1 MSQYPNNYQW
11 ITLRFGKVLDAHQ
24 NLGKELQNAGPLDSK
39 TALLIKLAGAA
50 ANQSEGSVHSQIKR
64 AIAEGATV
72 DEIYHCL
79 ILLTSTI
86 GFPNTA
92 AALSWARDILEK
104 D

>member
-11 ITLRFGKVLDAHQ
+11 MVSRFEDVLKAHQ
-24 NLGKELQNAGPLDSK
+24 NLGKELQNAGPLDVK
-39 TALLIKLAGAA
+39 TAQLIKLAGAA
-50 ANQSEGSVHSQIKR
+50 ANRSEGSVHSHIKR
-64 AIAEGATV
+64 AIAEGASA

-79 ILLTSTI
+79 ILLASTI
-86 GFPNTA
+86 GFPSTA